1 MTMQTLFKLPIF
13 AALVVLALALI
24 IVSGR
29 VDAQGIRQQVAQ
41 SEVSE
46 PAQDVTGEVVAP
58 EDVILEPAIVMPE
71 GQGNAASAEPA
82 AQTVSEGGSGISS
95 ASGSEDP
102 GNLSEEQRALKDI
115 AEQDRGMVTLFFTE
129 WQHTAIREARRSRGL
144 VRPLSQQERDDI
156 LNRGMS
162 PEETLQ
168 LPPPPPETRNISL
181 GGIVYAADGSWTI
194 WLNGK
199 RVTPKS
205 LPPEVLDLKVYKNH
219 IEMKWVDAYTNQ
231 IFPLRL
237 RPHQRFNLDT
247 RIFLPG

>member
-1 MTMQTLFKLPIF
+1 MQALFKLPV
-13 AALVVLALALI
+13 LVMLFVLASILI

-29 VDAQGIRQQVAQ
+29 VDAQGIHQQVAQ

-46 PAQDVTGEVVAP
+46 PAQDVTGEAVAP
-58 EDVILEPAIVMPE
+58 NDVILEPAIVMPE
-71 GQGNAASAEPA
+71 GQGNAAPAETAAQAAIENGGVVSSVPGVEDADKLSAE
-82 AQTVSEGGSGISS
+82 Q
-95 ASGSEDP
+95 
-102 GNLSEEQRALKDI
+102 QALKEI

-144 VRPLSQQERDDI
+144 VRPLSQQERNDI
-156 LNRGMS
+156 LNRGVS

-168 LPPPPPETRNISL
+168 LPPPPPEERNISL

-199 RVTPKS
+199 RVTAKS
-205 LPPEVLDLKVYKNH
+205 LPPEVLDLKVYKGY